1 MNLSQCHDMTVWY
14 IIKIKHGSE
23 ELDSFSVY
31 IPFHVSYVFED
42 PDDVYWA
49 HETLIKE
56 VIDEHVP
63 IKERRSKPNKPA
75 FMNSELRSAVYKKR
89 MLRNKYFKCR
99 SPQNWEKYRK
109 QRNYVTKLKRQSLRV
124 YFFERC
130 HGGPKSK
137 DFWPTIKPFLSKK
150 GSKDDPTI
158 ILNEDG
164 KIVSD
169 QKDVCH
175 IFKDF
180 FINVAKDIG
189 SNNNCDLES
198 HPSIL
203 KIQEQSN
210 LCTEPFNFNHVD
222 SMYVHTSISKLQTKK
237 ATGVDGISAKIL
249 KACTNSI
256 AQPISSLINFT
267 FDTNSF
273 PRNLKQAQ
281 VLPILPTR

>member
-1 MNLSQCHDMTVWY
+1 MYEC
-14 IIKIKHGSE
+14 G
-23 ELDSFSVY
+23 
-31 IPFHVSYVFED
+31 
-42 PDDVYWA
+42 
-49 HETLIKE
+49 
-56 VIDEHVP
+56 
-63 IKERRSKPNKPA
+63 
-75 FMNSELRSAVYKKR
+75 
-89 MLRNKYFKCR
+89 
-99 SPQNWEKYRK
+99 
-109 QRNYVTKLKRQSLRV
+109 V
-124 YFFERC
+124 YFFEPC

-164 KIVSD
+164 KIFSD

-175 IFKDF
+175 IFNDF
-180 FINVAKDIG
+180 FINVSKDIG

-222 SMYVHTSISKLQTKK
+222 SMYVHKPISKLQTKK

-267 FDTNSF
+267 FVTNSF

-281 VLPILPTR
+281 VLPIFKKKDPLDKQNYRPVSILPTISKIYERAIHDQLINKASCILYLVSCIWYHSNL